1 MKCNRLL
8 VSSVLT
14 LFLAG
19 TLAACGG
26 SDGSGSSDTA
36 EPAAAPTSES
46 EISGEID
53 TSQVKK
59 QLTVAVDNSH
69 YLFHHDIFMA
79 EKLGY
84 FDEVGI
90 DTVEILETE
99 DPLPGL
105 IGGSLD
111 MALYDTDTTVA
122 AAAKSRSGIK
132 LVSIYLGGEANIVG
146 VGPGIKT
153 PEDLKGKTVT
163 GGQFGSRND
172 FLIRQALKDMGL
184 DPEKDVKLVS
194 TGGNS
199 NERLQSVISG
209 TVDAASL
216 QIRHRQILEGEGGTF
231 LYEELG
237 QVPQVGWSASK
248 KLMEEDPETLA
259 AFHAATLK
267 ARQFITDPANKEEV
281 LAEAERLGFDL
292 PEPFKAAYEDENDPE
307 YHTVDGGF
315 DVEDFDAF
323 IKQQEEL
330 EVVPAGTD
338 WRDHVDL
345 TALWRAQK
353 YNDLE
358 LRPAPDEF

>member
-1 MKCNRLL
+1 MKRNRLL
-8 VSSVLT
+8 TKGVLA
-14 LFLAG
+14 FLVAG

-26 SDGSGSSDTA
+26 SSDSGSA
-36 EPAAAPTSES
+36 QPAAQSQPTSAS
-46 EISGEID
+46 EVSGEID

-59 QLTVAVDNSH
+59 DLKVAVDNSH
-69 YLFHHDIFMA
+69 YLFHEDIFMA

-90 DTVEILETE
+90 DNVEILETE

-105 IGGSLD
+105 VGGSLD
-111 MALYDTDTTVA
+111 LALYDTDTTVA
-122 AAAKSRSGIK
+122 AAAKSNAGIK
-132 LVSIYLGGEANIVG
+132 LVSIYLGGEANILG

-172 FLIRQALKDMGL
+172 FLVRQALKDMGL
-184 DPEKDVKLVS
+184 DPEKDVNLVS

-216 QIRHRQILEGEGGTF
+216 QIRHRQILEAEGGTF
-231 LYEELG
+231 LYEEVG

-248 KLMEEDPETLA
+248 ELLQDSPETVA

-267 ARQFITDPANKEEV
+267 ARQFITDMSNKEEV

-292 PEPFKAAYEDENDPE
+292 PEPFKAAYEDENDPQ
-307 YHTVDGGF
+307 YHTADGGF
-315 DVEDFDAF
+315 EVADFDQF
-323 IKQQEEL
+323 IEQQTEL
-330 EVVPAGTD
+330 EVIPPGTE

-358 LRPAPDEF
+358 LRPAPDDL

>member
-8 VSSVLT
+8 GSSVAALV
-14 LFLAG
+14 LAG
-19 TLAACGG
+19 SLVACGG
-26 SDGSGSSDTA
+26 SDDSDTA
-36 EPAAAPTSES
+36 EPAAALPTSES
-46 EISGEID
+46 EISGEVD
-53 TSQVKK
+53 TSKVKK
-59 QLTVAVDNSH
+59 ELTVAVDNSH
-69 YLFHHDIFMA
+69 YLFHEDIFMA

-90 DTVEILETE
+90 DTVKILETE

-111 MALYDTDTTVA
+111 FALYDTDTTVA
-122 AAAKSRSGIK
+122 AAAKSKAGIK

-146 VGPGIKT
+146 VGPGITK

-172 FLIRQALKDMGL
+172 FLMRQAIEDMGL
-184 DPEKDVKLVS
+184 VPDKDVKLVS

-209 TVDAASL
+209 TVDGAAL
-216 QIRHRQILEGEGGTF
+216 QLRHRKILEGEGGTF

-237 QVPQVGWSASK
+237 QVPQVGWAASK
-248 KLMEEDPETLA
+248 QLLEESSETVT
-259 AFHAATLK
+259 AFHAATIK
-267 ARQFITDPANKEEV
+267 ARLFITDQANKEEV
-281 LAEAERLGFDL
+281 LAEAEKLGFEL
-292 PEPFKAAYEDENDPE
+292 PEPFRAAYEDENDPE
-307 YHTVDGGF
+307 YHTADGGF
-315 DVEDFDAF
+315 EIEDFDTF

-330 EVVPAGTD
+330 EVVPPGTD
-338 WRDHVDL
+338 WRDHVEL

-353 YNDLE
+353 YNDLP
-358 LRPAPDEF
+358 LRPSPDEL

>member
-8 VSSVLT
+8 RTSAAA
-14 LFLAG
+14 LFIVG

-26 SDGSGSSDTA
+26 SDDGGNDTA
-36 EPAAAPTSES
+36 APAAAPTSES

-53 TSQVKK
+53 TSKVKK
-59 QLTVAVDNSH
+59 ELTVAVDNSH
-69 YLFHHDIFMA
+69 YLFHEDVFMA

-111 MALYDTDTTVA
+111 FALYDTDTTVA
-122 AAAKSRSGIK
+122 AAAKSRAGIK

-146 VGPGIKT
+146 VGPGIT
-153 PEDLKGKTVT
+153 EPDDLKGKTVT

-172 FLIRQALKDMGL
+172 FLMRQAIEDMGL
-184 DPEKDVKLVS
+184 VPDEDVKLVS

-209 TVDAASL
+209 TVEGAAL
-216 QIRHRQILEGEGGTF
+216 QLRHRQILEAEGGTF
-231 LYEELG
+231 LYEELD
-237 QVPQVGWSASK
+237 QVPQVGWAASK
-248 KLMEEDPETLA
+248 QLLEESDETVA

-267 ARQFITDPANKEEV
+267 ARLYITDAANKQEV
-281 LAEAERLGFDL
+281 LTEAEKLGFEL
-292 PEPFKAAYEDENDPE
+292 PEPFRAAYEDENDPE
-307 YHTVDGGF
+307 YHTSDGGF
-315 DVEDFDAF
+315 EIEDFDTF
-323 IKQQEEL
+323 IAQQEEL
-330 EVVPAGTD
+330 EVVPPGTD

-353 YNDLE
+353 YNDLP
-358 LRPAPDEF
+358 LRPAPDEL